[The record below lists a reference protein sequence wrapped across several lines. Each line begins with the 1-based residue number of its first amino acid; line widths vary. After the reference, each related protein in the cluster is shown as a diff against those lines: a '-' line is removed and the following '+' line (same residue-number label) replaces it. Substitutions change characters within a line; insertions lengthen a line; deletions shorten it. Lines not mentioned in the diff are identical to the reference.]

1 MSYTTKV
8 YRDRDGD
15 RLVVEAGGVIE
26 LKTGGQIV
34 GSAGTQV
41 SAIADLAGTVGT
53 ADDTLTAVPVPA
65 DTPATADAL
74 RDDIATNVIPAINN
88 NLADLQAKLNGILA
102 ALRDVGIVAS

>member
-15 RLVVEAGGVIE
+15 RLVVESGGVIE
-26 LKTGGQIV
+26 LKAGAQIV
-34 GSAGTQV
+34 GSAGTQA

-53 ADDTLTAVPVPA
+53 ANDTLTAVPAPA

-74 RDDIATNVIPAINN
+74 RDDIATNLIPAINN
-88 NLADLQAKLNGILA
+88 NFADVQAKLNAILA
-102 ALRDVGIVAS
+102 AIRGVAIVES